1 MPEGVAFLGSDWIA
15 RRCLEQLHSRGRVVC
30 VVSPPDQRRRRRGS
44 STPTPVRQLA
54 IDEGLPNLAT
64 PDVNGAADLEFLRE
78 HAPALL
84 VVVSFGQYL
93 KRAVRELAPMGA
105 INLHFSALPRWRGA
119 SPVQQAILHGDAE
132 TGVAIQRVA
141 RRLDAGPLLSYEPVA
156 IDPDEH
162 TPELQARL
170 VEIGA
175 PLLVATVERLLSG
188 DAPADL
194 EQDESAATHAP
205 LIRREDGYLDPTA
218 ESAEALHR
226 RVRAFTHWPG
236 CRARLA
242 RVAGEETEVRVTRT
256 AIDGSTTVVDG
267 APGTIVAVEADRIV
281 VRATEGCLL
290 VTELQRPGSRP
301 LSPRDFR
308 NGWPLEPGDRL
319 LRP

>member
-1 MPEGVAFLGSDWIA
+1 MPDGVAFLGSDWIA
-15 RRCLEQLHSRGRVVC
+15 RRCLEQLHARGRVGC
-30 VVSPPDQRRRRRGS
+30 VVSPPDQRRRRRGAA
-44 STPTPVRQLA
+44 TPTPVRQFA

-64 PDVNGAADLEFLRE
+64 PDVNGVADLEFLRGRD
-78 HAPALL
+78 PALL

-93 KRAVRELAPMGA
+93 KQEVRELAPLGA

-141 RRLDAGPLLSYEPVA
+141 RRLDAGPVLAYEPVA

-170 VEIGA
+170 VELGA
-175 PLLVATVERLLSG
+175 PLLAATVERLLDG
-188 DAPADL
+188 DAPADR
-194 EQDESAATHAP
+194 EQDESQATHAP
-205 LIRREDGYLDPTA
+205 LIRRQDGFLDPTS
-218 ESAEALHR
+218 ESAVQLHR

-236 CRARLA
+236 CRARLV
-242 RVAGEETEVRVTRT
+242 RDGGEETEVRITRT
-256 AIDGSTTVVDG
+256 ALEGSETQT
-267 APGTIVAVEADRIV
+267 APGTIVALETDRIAV
-281 VRATEGCLL
+281 QTIAGCLL

-301 LSPRDFR
+301 LAPRDFR
-308 NGWPLEPGDRL
+308 NGWPLEVGDRL